1 MRTKLKKIIY
11 RKFGLND
18 EIEKKQ
24 NFYKWAKKKPRNKT
38 MTELEK

>member
-24 NFYKWAKKKPRNKT
+24 NFYKWAKKKN
-38 MTELEK
+38 LETKQ